1 MPHIEELRRQRAGI
15 NEQVQALATID
26 ASGGTLTAEQL
37 KEFANLQQQFT
48 DISAKIERL
57 EAAERA
63 AALVAKPV
71 KATQQAPGIIVKQE
85 PKQYTGAGITRLV
98 MSVAAG
104 AGNLQDAAKFA
115 SEELNDQSVSMAIST
130 AAASGGVLIPQNL
143 HSEVIELL
151 SDRTIVRKLGA
162 RPVPLPNGNMTLP
175 RVAGGATAS
184 YTGENKDAKTSET
197 RFDDVKLTAKTLIAM
212 VPISNALIGRA
223 GFNVEQLVLQDI
235 LTAISVREDKA
246 FMRDDGNLYA
256 IKSVDSDTQ
265 LTLTRNIT
273 TAFSGA
279 SYGIITAETAS
290 TSSFANQLASA
301 FAFWRSV
308 VEGWSMALTGS
319 SNITLTDPITGK
331 QVTVPAIG
339 GMAKASDLNALAK
352 LTGGN
357 KLDGSQVITSD
368 NAGFILGKN
377 SDLAL
382 LKKQGQG
389 GTIAVGSGTPF
400 RVQRSRATTVSP
412 SDTFD
417 DILVI
422 GTDNQTTLPG
432 GLSAGGNIDNTS
444 KGKVLTQAIELSM
457 STPYI
462 DFHYNGSSADYT
474 ARLIHDRQN
483 RLNVQVQ
490 SFWVTDGRITASS
503 TMPANPAIGTQL
515 TSSPVRSL
523 MAGRGA
529 YGDVDGAYVQMYMEE
544 QVGTEHRLVLYADGF
559 GRTDAWIFRAGGTIS
574 TGKGD
579 VLTTGSDLRLKEDF
593 TESQEGASRR
603 INALGVCEF
612 NMKGET
618 RRRRGFIAQQA
629 EKVDDLYTFP
639 GIEQEIDGE
648 KFRVMNVDYTAII
661 ADLVTV
667 VQDLLRRVDAL
678 ES

>member
-1 MPHIEELRRQRAGI
+1 E
-15 NEQVQALATID
+15 V
-26 ASGGTLTAEQL
+26 GT
-37 KEFANLQQQFT
+37 
-48 DISAKIERL
+48 
-57 EAAERA
+57 
-63 AALVAKPV
+63 V
-71 KATQQAPGIIVKQE
+71 
-85 PKQYTGAGITRLV
+85 TGA
-98 MSVAAG
+98 
-104 AGNLQDAAKFA
+104 A
-115 SEELNDQSVSMAIST
+115 SQ
-130 AAASGGVLIPQNL
+130 
-143 HSEVIELL
+143 
-151 SDRTIVRKLGA
+151 A
-162 RPVPLPNGNMTLP
+162 RVT
-175 RVAGGATAS
+175 GATTKWS
-184 YTGENKDAKTSET
+184 QE
-197 RFDDVKLTAKTLIAM
+197 
-212 VPISNALIGRA
+212 ALGILPGSI
-223 GFNVEQLVLQDI
+223 LVVYRSGSAD
-235 LTAISVREDKA
+235 
-246 FMRDDGNLYA
+246 LYA

-319 SNITLTDPITGK
+319 GNITLTDPITGK
-331 QVTVPAIG
+331 QVTVPAIA

-412 SDTFD
+412 ADTFD

-422 GTDNQTTLPG
+422 DANNQTTLPG
-432 GLSAGGNIDNTS
+432 ALSAGGNIDNTS

-462 DFHYNGSSADYT
+462 DFHFNDSTADYT
-474 ARLIHDRQN
+474 TRLIE
-483 RLNVQVQ
+483 NVA
-490 SFWVTDGRITASS
+490 GE
-503 TMPANPAIGTQL
+503 L
-515 TSSPVRSL
+515 TLEGAFMCKKHLYAWGAL
-523 MAGRGA
+523 MARSVAPSNPVNGQLITGAPFQSMIQGRGGF
-529 YGDVDGAYVQMYMEE
+529 GDARGAVANYYVEE
-544 QVGTEHRLVLYADGF
+544 SVGSEHRAVVYLDGY

-579 VLTTGSDLRLKEDF
+579 VLTTGSDVRLKEDF
-593 TESQEGASRR
+593 TESREGASRR

-629 EKVDDLYTFP
+629 EKADDLYTFL

-648 KFRVMNVDYTAII
+648 KFKVMNVDYTAII

-667 VQDLLRRVDAL
+667 AQDLINRVDAL
-678 ES
+678 ER

>member
-1 MPHIEELRRQRAGI
+1 MAMYE
-15 NEQVQALATID
+15 V
-26 ASGGTLTAEQL
+26 GT
-37 KEFANLQQQFT
+37 
-48 DISAKIERL
+48 
-57 EAAERA
+57 
-63 AALVAKPV
+63 V
-71 KATQQAPGIIVKQE
+71 
-85 PKQYTGAGITRLV
+85 TGA
-98 MSVAAG
+98 
-104 AGNLQDAAKFA
+104 A
-115 SEELNDQSVSMAIST
+115 SQ
-130 AAASGGVLIPQNL
+130 
-143 HSEVIELL
+143 
-151 SDRTIVRKLGA
+151 A
-162 RPVPLPNGNMTLP
+162 RVT
-175 RVAGGATAS
+175 GATTKWS
-184 YTGENKDAKTSET
+184 Q
-197 RFDDVKLTAKTLIAM
+197 V
-212 VPISNALIGRA
+212 ALGILPGSI
-223 GFNVEQLVLQDI
+223 LVVYRSGSAD
-235 LTAISVREDKA
+235 
-246 FMRDDGNLYA
+246 LYA

-319 SNITLTDPITGK
+319 GNITLTDPITGK
-331 QVTVPAIG
+331 QVTVPAIA

-357 KLDGSQVITSD
+357 DLDGSQVITSD

-412 SDTFD
+412 ADTFD

-422 GTDNQTTLPG
+422 DANNQTILPG
-432 GLSAGGNIDNTS
+432 ALSAGGNIDNTS

-462 DFHYNGSSADYT
+462 DFHFNDSTADYT
-474 ARLIHDRQN
+474 TRLIE
-483 RLNVQVQ
+483 NVA
-490 SFWVTDGRITASS
+490 GE
-503 TMPANPAIGTQL
+503 L
-515 TSSPVRSL
+515 TLEGAFMCKKHLYAWGAL
-523 MAGRGA
+523 MARSVAPSNPVNGQLITGAPFQSMIQGRGGF
-529 YGDVDGAYVQMYMEE
+529 GDARGAVANYYVEE
-544 QVGTEHRLVLYADGF
+544 SVGSEHRAVVYLDGY

-579 VLTTGSDLRLKEDF
+579 VLTTGSDVRLKEDF
-593 TESQEGASRR
+593 TESREGASRR

-629 EKVDDLYTFP
+629 EKADDLYTFL

-648 KFRVMNVDYTAII
+648 KFKVMNVGYT
-661 ADLVTV
+661 
-667 VQDLLRRVDAL
+667 
-678 ES
+678 

>member
-1 MPHIEELRRQRAGI
+1 MAMYE
-15 NEQVQALATID
+15 V
-26 ASGGTLTAEQL
+26 GT
-37 KEFANLQQQFT
+37 
-48 DISAKIERL
+48 
-57 EAAERA
+57 
-63 AALVAKPV
+63 V
-71 KATQQAPGIIVKQE
+71 
-85 PKQYTGAGITRLV
+85 TGA
-98 MSVAAG
+98 
-104 AGNLQDAAKFA
+104 A
-115 SEELNDQSVSMAIST
+115 SQ
-130 AAASGGVLIPQNL
+130 
-143 HSEVIELL
+143 
-151 SDRTIVRKLGA
+151 A
-162 RPVPLPNGNMTLP
+162 RVT
-175 RVAGGATAS
+175 GATTKWS
-184 YTGENKDAKTSET
+184 Q
-197 RFDDVKLTAKTLIAM
+197 V
-212 VPISNALIGRA
+212 ALGILPGSI
-223 GFNVEQLVLQDI
+223 LVVYRSGSAD
-235 LTAISVREDKA
+235 
-246 FMRDDGNLYA
+246 LYA

-290 TSSFANQLASA
+290 TSSFANKLASA

-319 SNITLTDPITGK
+319 GNITLTDPITGK
-331 QVTVPAIG
+331 QVTVPAIA

-357 KLDGSQVITSD
+357 DLDGSQVITSD

-412 SDTFD
+412 ADTFD

-422 GTDNQTTLPG
+422 DANNQTILPG
-432 GLSAGGNIDNTS
+432 ALSAGGNIDNTS

-462 DFHYNGSSADYT
+462 DFHFNDSTADYT
-474 ARLIHDRQN
+474 TRLIE
-483 RLNVQVQ
+483 NVA
-490 SFWVTDGRITASS
+490 GE
-503 TMPANPAIGTQL
+503 L
-515 TSSPVRSL
+515 TLEGAFMCKKHLYAWGAL
-523 MAGRGA
+523 MARSVAPSNPVNGQLITGAPFQSMIQGRGGF
-529 YGDVDGAYVQMYMEE
+529 GDARGAVANYYVEE
-544 QVGTEHRLVLYADGF
+544 SVGSEHRAVVYLDGY

-579 VLTTGSDLRLKEDF
+579 VLTTGSDVRLKEDF
-593 TESQEGASRR
+593 TESREGASRR

-629 EKVDDLYTFP
+629 EKADDLYTFL

-648 KFRVMNVDYTAII
+648 KFKVMNVDYTAII

-667 VQDLLRRVDAL
+667 AQDLINRVDAL
-678 ES
+678 ER

>member
-1 MPHIEELRRQRAGI
+1 MAMYE
-15 NEQVQALATID
+15 V
-26 ASGGTLTAEQL
+26 GT
-37 KEFANLQQQFT
+37 
-48 DISAKIERL
+48 
-57 EAAERA
+57 
-63 AALVAKPV
+63 V
-71 KATQQAPGIIVKQE
+71 
-85 PKQYTGAGITRLV
+85 TGA
-98 MSVAAG
+98 
-104 AGNLQDAAKFA
+104 A
-115 SEELNDQSVSMAIST
+115 SQ
-130 AAASGGVLIPQNL
+130 
-143 HSEVIELL
+143 
-151 SDRTIVRKLGA
+151 A
-162 RPVPLPNGNMTLP
+162 RVT
-175 RVAGGATAS
+175 GATTKWS
-184 YTGENKDAKTSET
+184 Q
-197 RFDDVKLTAKTLIAM
+197 V
-212 VPISNALIGRA
+212 ALGILPGSI
-223 GFNVEQLVLQDI
+223 LVVYRSGSAD
-235 LTAISVREDKA
+235 
-246 FMRDDGNLYA
+246 LYA

-319 SNITLTDPITGK
+319 GNITLTDPITGK
-331 QVTVPAIG
+331 QVTVPAIA
-339 GMAKASDLNALAK
+339 GMAKASDLDTLAK

-357 KLDGSQVITSD
+357 NLAGSQIITSD
-368 NAGFILGKN
+368 NSGFILGKN

-483 RLNVQVQ
+483 RLNAQVQ

-515 TSSPVRSL
+515 TSNPVRSL
-523 MAGRGA
+523 MAGRGT
-529 YGDVDGAYVQMYMEE
+529 YGDADGAYVQMYMEE

-579 VLTTGSDLRLKEDF
+579 VMTTGSDVRLKDGF
-593 TESQEGASRR
+593 TEAPQ
-603 INALGVCEF
+603 NALQRVERLGVCEYQ
-612 NMKGET
+612 MKGEN

-629 EKVDDLYTFP
+629 DTVDTTYTFM
-639 GIEQEIDGE
+639 GCEQESDGE
-648 KFRVMNVDYTAII
+648 KYQVMNVDYVAII
-661 ADLVTV
+661 ADLVSS
-667 VQDLLRRVDAL
+667 VQELRKQLTDLT
-678 ES
+678 EMNKQN

>member
-1 MPHIEELRRQRAGI
+1 MAMYE
-15 NEQVQALATID
+15 V
-26 ASGGTLTAEQL
+26 GT
-37 KEFANLQQQFT
+37 
-48 DISAKIERL
+48 
-57 EAAERA
+57 
-63 AALVAKPV
+63 V
-71 KATQQAPGIIVKQE
+71 
-85 PKQYTGAGITRLV
+85 TGA
-98 MSVAAG
+98 
-104 AGNLQDAAKFA
+104 A
-115 SEELNDQSVSMAIST
+115 SQ
-130 AAASGGVLIPQNL
+130 
-143 HSEVIELL
+143 
-151 SDRTIVRKLGA
+151 A
-162 RPVPLPNGNMTLP
+162 RVT
-175 RVAGGATAS
+175 GATTKWS
-184 YTGENKDAKTSET
+184 Q
-197 RFDDVKLTAKTLIAM
+197 V
-212 VPISNALIGRA
+212 ALGILPGSI
-223 GFNVEQLVLQDI
+223 LVVYRSGSAD
-235 LTAISVREDKA
+235 
-246 FMRDDGNLYA
+246 LYA

-290 TSSFANQLASA
+290 TSSFANQLASV

-319 SNITLTDPITGK
+319 GNITLTDPITGK
-331 QVTVPAIG
+331 QVTVPAIA

-412 SDTFD
+412 ADTFD

-422 GTDNQTTLPG
+422 DANNQTTLPG
-432 GLSAGGNIDNTS
+432 ALSAGGNIDNTS

-462 DFHYNGSSADYT
+462 DFHFNDSTADYT
-474 ARLIHDRQN
+474 TRLIE
-483 RLNVQVQ
+483 NVA
-490 SFWVTDGRITASS
+490 GE
-503 TMPANPAIGTQL
+503 L
-515 TSSPVRSL
+515 TLEGAFMCKKHLYAWGAL
-523 MAGRGA
+523 MARSVAPSNPVNGQLITGAPFQSMIQGRGGF
-529 YGDVDGAYVQMYMEE
+529 GDARGAVANYYVEE
-544 QVGTEHRLVLYADGF
+544 SVGSEHRAVVYLDGY

-579 VLTTGSDLRLKEDF
+579 VLTTGSDVRLKEDF
-593 TESQEGASRR
+593 TESREGASRR

-629 EKVDDLYTFP
+629 EKADDLYTFL

-648 KFRVMNVDYTAII
+648 KFKVMNVDYTAII

-667 VQDLLRRVDAL
+667 AQDLINRVDAL
-678 ES
+678 ER

>member
-1 MPHIEELRRQRAGI
+1 MAMYE
-15 NEQVQALATID
+15 V
-26 ASGGTLTAEQL
+26 GT
-37 KEFANLQQQFT
+37 
-48 DISAKIERL
+48 
-57 EAAERA
+57 
-63 AALVAKPV
+63 V
-71 KATQQAPGIIVKQE
+71 
-85 PKQYTGAGITRLV
+85 TGA
-98 MSVAAG
+98 
-104 AGNLQDAAKFA
+104 A
-115 SEELNDQSVSMAIST
+115 SQ
-130 AAASGGVLIPQNL
+130 
-143 HSEVIELL
+143 
-151 SDRTIVRKLGA
+151 A
-162 RPVPLPNGNMTLP
+162 RVT
-175 RVAGGATAS
+175 GATTKWS
-184 YTGENKDAKTSET
+184 Q
-197 RFDDVKLTAKTLIAM
+197 V
-212 VPISNALIGRA
+212 ALGIQPGSI
-223 GFNVEQLVLQDI
+223 LVVYRSGSAD
-235 LTAISVREDKA
+235 
-246 FMRDDGNLYA
+246 LYA

-273 TAFSGA
+273 TAFSGD

-319 SNITLTDPITGK
+319 GDITLTDPITGK
-331 QVTVPAIG
+331 QVTVPAIA

-400 RVQRSRATTVSP
+400 RVQRSRASTVSP

-417 DILVI
+417 DILI
-422 GTDNQTTLPG
+422 IDGNNQTTLPG
-432 GLSAGGNIDNTS
+432 ALSAGGNIDNTS

-462 DFHYNGSSADYT
+462 DFHFNGSTADYT
-474 ARLIHDRQN
+474 TRLIESVAGELTLEGAFMCKKHLYAWGAIMARNIAPSAPSNGQ
-483 RLNVQVQ
+483 LVTGAPFQ
-490 SFWVTDGRITASS
+490 SMI
-503 TMPANPAIGTQL
+503 Q
-515 TSSPVRSL
+515 
-523 MAGRGA
+523 GRGG
-529 YGDVDGAYVQMYMEE
+529 YGDARGAVANYYIEE
-544 QVGTEHRLVLYADGF
+544 RVGEEHRAVVYLDGY
-559 GRTDAWIFRAGGTIS
+559 GRTDAWLFRPGGTIT

-579 VLTTGSDLRLKEDF
+579 VMTTGSDVRLKDGF
-593 TESQEGASRR
+593 TEPQEGASRR

-629 EKVDDLYTFP
+629 EKADELYTFL
-639 GIEQEIDGE
+639 GIEQKIDGE
-648 KFRVMNVDYTAII
+648 KLRVMNVDYTAII
-661 ADLVTV
+661 ADLVIV
-667 VQDLLRRVDAL
+667 VQDLIRRVDAL

>member
-1 MPHIEELRRQRAGI
+1 MAMYE
-15 NEQVQALATID
+15 V
-26 ASGGTLTAEQL
+26 GT
-37 KEFANLQQQFT
+37 
-48 DISAKIERL
+48 
-57 EAAERA
+57 
-63 AALVAKPV
+63 V
-71 KATQQAPGIIVKQE
+71 
-85 PKQYTGAGITRLV
+85 TGA
-98 MSVAAG
+98 
-104 AGNLQDAAKFA
+104 A
-115 SEELNDQSVSMAIST
+115 SQ
-130 AAASGGVLIPQNL
+130 
-143 HSEVIELL
+143 
-151 SDRTIVRKLGA
+151 A
-162 RPVPLPNGNMTLP
+162 RVT
-175 RVAGGATAS
+175 GATTKWS
-184 YTGENKDAKTSET
+184 Q
-197 RFDDVKLTAKTLIAM
+197 V
-212 VPISNALIGRA
+212 ALGILPGSI
-223 GFNVEQLVLQDI
+223 LVVYRSGSAD
-235 LTAISVREDKA
+235 
-246 FMRDDGNLYA
+246 LYA

-319 SNITLTDPITGK
+319 GNITLTDPITGK
-331 QVTVPAIG
+331 QVTVPAIA

-357 KLDGSQVITSD
+357 DLDGSQVITSD
-368 NAGFILGKN
+368 NAGFILGRN
-377 SDLAL
+377 NDIGLV
-382 LKKQGQG
+382 KKS
-389 GTIAVGSGTPF
+389 GTYGKLMVGSGTRF
-400 RVQRSRATTVSP
+400 SVVKGNKATISP
-412 SDTFD
+412 EDT
-417 DILVI
+417 
-422 GTDNQTTLPG
+422 QTEIMG
-432 GLSAGGNIDNTS
+432 VDSAGNMAVPGNIS
-444 KGKVLTQAIELSM
+444 AGKYFAQAIELSM

-462 DFHYNGSSADYT
+462 DFHFNDSTADYT
-474 ARLIHDRQN
+474 TRLIE
-483 RLNVQVQ
+483 NVAGELTLEGAFMCKKHLYAWGALMARSVAP
-490 SFWVTDGRITASS
+490 SN
-503 TMPANPAIGTQL
+503 PANGQL
-515 TSSPVRSL
+515 ITGAPFQS
-523 MAGRGA
+523 MIQGRGGF
-529 YGDVDGAYVQMYMEE
+529 GDARGAVANYYVEE
-544 QVGTEHRLVLYADGF
+544 SVGSEHRAVVYLDGY

-579 VLTTGSDLRLKEDF
+579 VLTTGSDVRLKEDF

-629 EKVDDLYTFP
+629 EKADDLYTFL

>member
-1 MPHIEELRRQRAGI
+1 MAMYE
-15 NEQVQALATID
+15 V
-26 ASGGTLTAEQL
+26 GT
-37 KEFANLQQQFT
+37 
-48 DISAKIERL
+48 
-57 EAAERA
+57 
-63 AALVAKPV
+63 V
-71 KATQQAPGIIVKQE
+71 
-85 PKQYTGAGITRLV
+85 TGA
-98 MSVAAG
+98 
-104 AGNLQDAAKFA
+104 A
-115 SEELNDQSVSMAIST
+115 SQ
-130 AAASGGVLIPQNL
+130 
-143 HSEVIELL
+143 
-151 SDRTIVRKLGA
+151 A
-162 RPVPLPNGNMTLP
+162 RVT
-175 RVAGGATAS
+175 GATTKWS
-184 YTGENKDAKTSET
+184 Q
-197 RFDDVKLTAKTLIAM
+197 V
-212 VPISNALIGRA
+212 ALGILPGSI
-223 GFNVEQLVLQDI
+223 LVVYRSGSAD
-235 LTAISVREDKA
+235 
-246 FMRDDGNLYA
+246 LYA

-319 SNITLTDPITGK
+319 GNISLTDPITGK
-331 QVTVPAIG
+331 QVTVPAIA
-339 GMAKASDLNALAK
+339 GMAKVSDLNALAK

-382 LKKQGQG
+382 LKKQGQD
-389 GTIAVGSGTPF
+389 GTIAVGSGTQF

-412 SDTFD
+412 AGTFD

-483 RLNVQVQ
+483 RLNAQVQ

-515 TSSPVRSL
+515 TSNPVRSL

-559 GRTDAWIFRAGGTIS
+559 GRTDAWIFRAGGTIT

-579 VLTTGSDLRLKEDF
+579 VMTTGSDVRLKEGF
-593 TESQEGASRR
+593 TKAPQ
-603 INALGVCEF
+603 NALDRVDRLGVCEYL
-612 NMKGET
+612 MKGES

-629 EKVDDLYTFP
+629 ETVDSIYTFT
-639 GIEQEIDGE
+639 GIEQEIGGDRF
-648 KFRVMNVDYTAII
+648 KVMNVDYVAII
-661 ADLVTV
+661 ADLVSS
-667 VQDLLRRVDAL
+667 VQELRKQVTDLMDTN
-678 ES
+678 SQKK

>member
-1 MPHIEELRRQRAGI
+1 MAMYE
-15 NEQVQALATID
+15 V
-26 ASGGTLTAEQL
+26 GT
-37 KEFANLQQQFT
+37 
-48 DISAKIERL
+48 
-57 EAAERA
+57 
-63 AALVAKPV
+63 V
-71 KATQQAPGIIVKQE
+71 
-85 PKQYTGAGITRLV
+85 TGA
-98 MSVAAG
+98 
-104 AGNLQDAAKFA
+104 A
-115 SEELNDQSVSMAIST
+115 SQ
-130 AAASGGVLIPQNL
+130 
-143 HSEVIELL
+143 
-151 SDRTIVRKLGA
+151 A
-162 RPVPLPNGNMTLP
+162 RVT
-175 RVAGGATAS
+175 GATTKWS
-184 YTGENKDAKTSET
+184 QE
-197 RFDDVKLTAKTLIAM
+197 
-212 VPISNALIGRA
+212 ALGILPGSI
-223 GFNVEQLVLQDI
+223 LVVYRSGSAD
-235 LTAISVREDKA
+235 
-246 FMRDDGNLYA
+246 LYA

-319 SNITLTDPITGK
+319 GNITLTDPITGK
-331 QVTVPAIG
+331 QVTVPAIA

-412 SDTFD
+412 ADTFD

-422 GTDNQTTLPG
+422 DANNQTTLPG
-432 GLSAGGNIDNTS
+432 ALSAGGNIDNTS

-462 DFHYNGSSADYT
+462 DFHFNDSTADYT
-474 ARLIHDRQN
+474 TRLIE
-483 RLNVQVQ
+483 NVA
-490 SFWVTDGRITASS
+490 GE
-503 TMPANPAIGTQL
+503 L
-515 TSSPVRSL
+515 TLEGAFMCKKHLYAWGAL
-523 MAGRGA
+523 MARSVAPSNPVNGQLITGAPFQSMIQGRGGF
-529 YGDVDGAYVQMYMEE
+529 GDARGAVANYYVEE
-544 QVGTEHRLVLYADGF
+544 SVGLEHRAVVYLDGY

-579 VLTTGSDLRLKEDF
+579 VLTTGSDVRLKEDF
-593 TESQEGASRR
+593 TESREGASRR

-629 EKVDDLYTFP
+629 EKADDLYTFL

-648 KFRVMNVDYTAII
+648 KFKVMNVDYTAII

-667 VQDLLRRVDAL
+667 AQDLINRVDAL
-678 ES
+678 ER

>member
-1 MPHIEELRRQRAGI
+1 MAMYE
-15 NEQVQALATID
+15 V
-26 ASGGTLTAEQL
+26 GT
-37 KEFANLQQQFT
+37 
-48 DISAKIERL
+48 
-57 EAAERA
+57 
-63 AALVAKPV
+63 V
-71 KATQQAPGIIVKQE
+71 
-85 PKQYTGAGITRLV
+85 TGA
-98 MSVAAG
+98 
-104 AGNLQDAAKFA
+104 A
-115 SEELNDQSVSMAIST
+115 SQ
-130 AAASGGVLIPQNL
+130 
-143 HSEVIELL
+143 
-151 SDRTIVRKLGA
+151 A
-162 RPVPLPNGNMTLP
+162 RVT
-175 RVAGGATAS
+175 GATTKWS
-184 YTGENKDAKTSET
+184 Q
-197 RFDDVKLTAKTLIAM
+197 V
-212 VPISNALIGRA
+212 ALGILPGSI
-223 GFNVEQLVLQDI
+223 LVVYRSGSAD
-235 LTAISVREDKA
+235 
-246 FMRDDGNLYA
+246 LYA

-319 SNITLTDPITGK
+319 GNITLTDPITGK
-331 QVTVPAIG
+331 QVIVPAIA

-412 SDTFD
+412 ADTFD

-422 GTDNQTTLPG
+422 DANNQTTLPG
-432 GLSAGGNIDNTS
+432 ALSAGGNIDNTS
-444 KGKVLTQAIELSM
+444 KGKVLTQAIELSF

-462 DFHYNGSSADYT
+462 DFHFNYSNDDFT
-474 ARLIHDRQN
+474 
-483 RLNVQVQ
+483 
-490 SFWVTDGRITASS
+490 GRIMATAADQISVQGS
-503 TMPANPAIGTQL
+503 HFRVDRDLRVGGAADIGGWTQCRDDLSANKTDFGSPAIGSL
-515 TSSPVRSL
+515 VSGGRIRSRML
-523 MAGRGA
+523 GRG
-529 YGDVDGAYVQMYMEE
+529 GNVDTSGAWGGFYLEE
-544 QVGTEHRLVLYADGF
+544 YVGTEHRIVMYMDGF
-559 GRTDAWIFRAGGTIS
+559 GRTDAWSFRAGGTIS
-574 TGKGD
+574 TPKGD
-579 VLTTGSDLRLKEDF
+579 VLTTGSDVRLKTDF
-593 TESQEGASRR
+593 TQASENASER
-603 INALGVCEF
+603 IERLGVCEYR
-612 NMKGET
+612 MKGET

-648 KFRVMNVDYTAII
+648 KFSVMNVDYTAII

-667 VQDLLRRVDAL
+667 VQDLIRRVDDL

>member
-1 MPHIEELRRQRAGI
+1 MAMYE
-15 NEQVQALATID
+15 V
-26 ASGGTLTAEQL
+26 GT
-37 KEFANLQQQFT
+37 
-48 DISAKIERL
+48 
-57 EAAERA
+57 
-63 AALVAKPV
+63 V
-71 KATQQAPGIIVKQE
+71 
-85 PKQYTGAGITRLV
+85 TGA
-98 MSVAAG
+98 
-104 AGNLQDAAKFA
+104 A
-115 SEELNDQSVSMAIST
+115 SQ
-130 AAASGGVLIPQNL
+130 
-143 HSEVIELL
+143 
-151 SDRTIVRKLGA
+151 A
-162 RPVPLPNGNMTLP
+162 RVT
-175 RVAGGATAS
+175 GATTKWS
-184 YTGENKDAKTSET
+184 QE
-197 RFDDVKLTAKTLIAM
+197 
-212 VPISNALIGRA
+212 ALGILPGSI
-223 GFNVEQLVLQDI
+223 LVVYRSGSAD
-235 LTAISVREDKA
+235 
-246 FMRDDGNLYA
+246 LYA

-319 SNITLTDPITGK
+319 GNITLTDPITGK
-331 QVTVPAIG
+331 QVTVPAIA

-412 SDTFD
+412 ADTFD

-422 GTDNQTTLPG
+422 DANNQTTLPG
-432 GLSAGGNIDNTS
+432 ALSAGGNIDNTS

-462 DFHYNGSSADYT
+462 DFHFNDSTADYT
-474 ARLIHDRQN
+474 TRLIE
-483 RLNVQVQ
+483 NVA
-490 SFWVTDGRITASS
+490 GE
-503 TMPANPAIGTQL
+503 L
-515 TSSPVRSL
+515 TLEGAFMCKKHLYAWGAL
-523 MAGRGA
+523 MARSVAPSNPVNGQLITGAPFQSMIQGRGGF
-529 YGDVDGAYVQMYMEE
+529 GDARGAVANYYVEE
-544 QVGTEHRLVLYADGF
+544 SVGSEHRAVVYLDGY

-579 VLTTGSDLRLKEDF
+579 VLTTGSDVRLKEDF
-593 TESQEGASRR
+593 TESREGASRR

-629 EKVDDLYTFP
+629 EKADDLYTFL
-639 GIEQEIDGE
+639 GIEQEIDGK
-648 KFRVMNVDYTAII
+648 KFKVMNVDYTAII

-667 VQDLLRRVDAL
+667 AQDLINRVDAL
-678 ES
+678 ER

>member
-1 MPHIEELRRQRAGI
+1 MAMYE
-15 NEQVQALATID
+15 V
-26 ASGGTLTAEQL
+26 GT
-37 KEFANLQQQFT
+37 
-48 DISAKIERL
+48 
-57 EAAERA
+57 
-63 AALVAKPV
+63 V
-71 KATQQAPGIIVKQE
+71 
-85 PKQYTGAGITRLV
+85 TGA
-98 MSVAAG
+98 
-104 AGNLQDAAKFA
+104 A
-115 SEELNDQSVSMAIST
+115 SQ
-130 AAASGGVLIPQNL
+130 
-143 HSEVIELL
+143 
-151 SDRTIVRKLGA
+151 A
-162 RPVPLPNGNMTLP
+162 RVT
-175 RVAGGATAS
+175 GATTKWS
-184 YTGENKDAKTSET
+184 QE
-197 RFDDVKLTAKTLIAM
+197 
-212 VPISNALIGRA
+212 ALGILPGSI
-223 GFNVEQLVLQDI
+223 LVVYRSGSAD
-235 LTAISVREDKA
+235 
-246 FMRDDGNLYA
+246 LYA

-319 SNITLTDPITGK
+319 GNITLTDPITGK
-331 QVTVPAIG
+331 QVTVPAIA

-412 SDTFD
+412 ADTFD

-422 GTDNQTTLPG
+422 DANNRTTLPG
-432 GLSAGGNIDNTS
+432 ALIAGGDIDNTT
-444 KGKVLTQAIELSM
+444 KGLLYTQAIELSM

-462 DFHYNGSSADYT
+462 DFHFNNSTDDYT
-474 ARLIHDRQN
+474 ARIITTADQLSVQGSHLRVDRDLRLGYGRYRRVGAMRSDLRPTEQTLVPLPLARWFQVAYPIQN
-483 RLNVQVQ
+483 
-490 SFWVTDGRITASS
+490 
-503 TMPANPAIGTQL
+503 
-515 TSSPVRSL
+515 
-523 MAGRGA
+523 AGRGGN
-529 YGDVDGAYVQMYMEE
+529 GDTAGAWGGFYLEEYVGYN
-544 QVGTEHRLVLYADGF
+544 HRVVLYMDGF
-559 GRTDAWIFRAGGTIS
+559 GRKDAWLFYTGGTIS
-574 TGKGD
+574 TPKGD
-579 VLTTGSDLRLKEDF
+579 VMTTGSDVRLKKDF

-629 EKVDDLYTFP
+629 EKVDPIYTFQS
-639 GIEQEIDGE
+639 GDVEIDGE
-648 KFRVMNVDYTAII
+648 KINILNVDHTAII
-661 ADLVTV
+661 ADLVLTV
-667 VQDLLRRVDAL
+667 QELTKQVRDLNKQVQTK
-678 ES
+678 EY

>member
-1 MPHIEELRRQRAGI
+1 MAMYE
-15 NEQVQALATID
+15 V
-26 ASGGTLTAEQL
+26 GT
-37 KEFANLQQQFT
+37 
-48 DISAKIERL
+48 
-57 EAAERA
+57 
-63 AALVAKPV
+63 V
-71 KATQQAPGIIVKQE
+71 
-85 PKQYTGAGITRLV
+85 TGA
-98 MSVAAG
+98 
-104 AGNLQDAAKFA
+104 A
-115 SEELNDQSVSMAIST
+115 SQ
-130 AAASGGVLIPQNL
+130 
-143 HSEVIELL
+143 
-151 SDRTIVRKLGA
+151 A
-162 RPVPLPNGNMTLP
+162 RVT
-175 RVAGGATAS
+175 GATTKWS
-184 YTGENKDAKTSET
+184 QE
-197 RFDDVKLTAKTLIAM
+197 
-212 VPISNALIGRA
+212 ALGILPGSI
-223 GFNVEQLVLQDI
+223 LVVYRSGSAD
-235 LTAISVREDKA
+235 
-246 FMRDDGNLYA
+246 LYA

-319 SNITLTDPITGK
+319 GNITLTDPITGK
-331 QVTVPAIG
+331 QVTVPAIA

-412 SDTFD
+412 TDTFD

-422 GTDNQTTLPG
+422 DANNQTTLPG
-432 GLSAGGNIDNTS
+432 ALSAGGNIDNTS

-462 DFHYNGSSADYT
+462 DFHFNDSTADYT
-474 ARLIHDRQN
+474 TRLIE
-483 RLNVQVQ
+483 NVA
-490 SFWVTDGRITASS
+490 GE
-503 TMPANPAIGTQL
+503 L
-515 TSSPVRSL
+515 TLEGAFMCKKHLYAWGAL
-523 MAGRGA
+523 MARSVAPSNPVNGQLITGAPFQSMIQGRGGF
-529 YGDVDGAYVQMYMEE
+529 GDARGAVANYYVEE
-544 QVGTEHRLVLYADGF
+544 SVGSEHRAVVYLDGY

-579 VLTTGSDLRLKEDF
+579 VLTTGSDVRLKEDF
-593 TESQEGASRR
+593 TESREGASRR

-629 EKVDDLYTFP
+629 EKANDLYTFL

-648 KFRVMNVDYTAII
+648 KFKVMNVDYTAII

-667 VQDLLRRVDAL
+667 AQDLINRVDAL
-678 ES
+678 ER

>member
-1 MPHIEELRRQRAGI
+1 MAMYE
-15 NEQVQALATID
+15 V
-26 ASGGTLTAEQL
+26 GT
-37 KEFANLQQQFT
+37 
-48 DISAKIERL
+48 
-57 EAAERA
+57 
-63 AALVAKPV
+63 V
-71 KATQQAPGIIVKQE
+71 
-85 PKQYTGAGITRLV
+85 TGA
-98 MSVAAG
+98 
-104 AGNLQDAAKFA
+104 A
-115 SEELNDQSVSMAIST
+115 SQ
-130 AAASGGVLIPQNL
+130 
-143 HSEVIELL
+143 
-151 SDRTIVRKLGA
+151 A
-162 RPVPLPNGNMTLP
+162 RVT
-175 RVAGGATAS
+175 GATTKWS
-184 YTGENKDAKTSET
+184 QE
-197 RFDDVKLTAKTLIAM
+197 
-212 VPISNALIGRA
+212 ALGILPGSI
-223 GFNVEQLVLQDI
+223 LVVYRSGSAD
-235 LTAISVREDKA
+235 
-246 FMRDDGNLYA
+246 LYA

-319 SNITLTDPITGK
+319 GNITLTDPITGK
-331 QVTVPAIG
+331 QVTVPAIA

-412 SDTFD
+412 ADTFD

-422 GTDNQTTLPG
+422 DANNQTTLPG
-432 GLSAGGNIDNTS
+432 ALSAGGNIDNTS

-462 DFHYNGSSADYT
+462 DFHFNDSTADYT
-474 ARLIHDRQN
+474 TRLIE
-483 RLNVQVQ
+483 NVA
-490 SFWVTDGRITASS
+490 GE
-503 TMPANPAIGTQL
+503 L
-515 TSSPVRSL
+515 TLEGAFMCKKHLYAWGAL
-523 MAGRGA
+523 MARSVAPSNPVNGQLITGAPFQSMIQGRGGF
-529 YGDVDGAYVQMYMEE
+529 GDARGAVANYYVEE
-544 QVGTEHRLVLYADGF
+544 SVGSEHRAVVYLDGY

-579 VLTTGSDLRLKEDF
+579 VLTTGSDVRLKEDF
-593 TESQEGASRR
+593 TESREGASRR

-629 EKVDDLYTFP
+629 EKADDLYTFL

-648 KFRVMNVDYTAII
+648 KFKVMNVDYTAII

-667 VQDLLRRVDAL
+667 AQDLINRVDA
-678 ES
+678 

>member
-1 MPHIEELRRQRAGI
+1 MAMYE
-15 NEQVQALATID
+15 V
-26 ASGGTLTAEQL
+26 GT
-37 KEFANLQQQFT
+37 
-48 DISAKIERL
+48 
-57 EAAERA
+57 
-63 AALVAKPV
+63 V
-71 KATQQAPGIIVKQE
+71 
-85 PKQYTGAGITRLV
+85 TGA
-98 MSVAAG
+98 
-104 AGNLQDAAKFA
+104 A
-115 SEELNDQSVSMAIST
+115 SQ
-130 AAASGGVLIPQNL
+130 
-143 HSEVIELL
+143 
-151 SDRTIVRKLGA
+151 A
-162 RPVPLPNGNMTLP
+162 RVT
-175 RVAGGATAS
+175 GATTKWS
-184 YTGENKDAKTSET
+184 Q
-197 RFDDVKLTAKTLIAM
+197 V
-212 VPISNALIGRA
+212 ALGILPGSI
-223 GFNVEQLVLQDI
+223 LVVYRSGSAD
-235 LTAISVREDKA
+235 
-246 FMRDDGNLYA
+246 LYA

-290 TSSFANQLASA
+290 TSSFANQLASV

-319 SNITLTDPITGK
+319 GNITLTDPITGK
-331 QVTVPAIG
+331 QVTVPAIA
-339 GMAKASDLNALAK
+339 GMPKASDLNALAK

-412 SDTFD
+412 ADTFD

-422 GTDNQTTLPG
+422 DANNQTTLPG
-432 GLSAGGNIDNTS
+432 ALSAGGNIDNTS

-462 DFHYNGSSADYT
+462 DFHFNDSTADYT
-474 ARLIHDRQN
+474 TRLIE
-483 RLNVQVQ
+483 NVA
-490 SFWVTDGRITASS
+490 GE
-503 TMPANPAIGTQL
+503 L
-515 TSSPVRSL
+515 TLEGAFMCKKHLYAWGAL
-523 MAGRGA
+523 MARSVAPSNPVNGQLITGAPFQSMIQGRGGF
-529 YGDVDGAYVQMYMEE
+529 GDARGAVANYYVEE
-544 QVGTEHRLVLYADGF
+544 SVGSEHRAVVYLDGY

-579 VLTTGSDLRLKEDF
+579 VLTTGSDVRLKEDF
-593 TESQEGASRR
+593 TESREGASRR

-629 EKVDDLYTFP
+629 EKADDLYTFL

-648 KFRVMNVDYTAII
+648 KFKVMNVDYTAII

-667 VQDLLRRVDAL
+667 AQDLINRVDAL
-678 ES
+678 ER

>member
-1 MPHIEELRRQRAGI
+1 MAMYE
-15 NEQVQALATID
+15 V
-26 ASGGTLTAEQL
+26 GT
-37 KEFANLQQQFT
+37 
-48 DISAKIERL
+48 
-57 EAAERA
+57 
-63 AALVAKPV
+63 V
-71 KATQQAPGIIVKQE
+71 
-85 PKQYTGAGITRLV
+85 TGA
-98 MSVAAG
+98 
-104 AGNLQDAAKFA
+104 A
-115 SEELNDQSVSMAIST
+115 SQ
-130 AAASGGVLIPQNL
+130 
-143 HSEVIELL
+143 
-151 SDRTIVRKLGA
+151 A
-162 RPVPLPNGNMTLP
+162 RVT
-175 RVAGGATAS
+175 GATTKWS
-184 YTGENKDAKTSET
+184 Q
-197 RFDDVKLTAKTLIAM
+197 V
-212 VPISNALIGRA
+212 ALGILPGSI
-223 GFNVEQLVLQDI
+223 LVVYRSGSAD
-235 LTAISVREDKA
+235 
-246 FMRDDGNLYA
+246 LYA

-319 SNITLTDPITGK
+319 GNITLTDPITGK
-331 QVTVPAIG
+331 QVIVPAIA

-412 SDTFD
+412 TDTFD

-422 GTDNQTTLPG
+422 DANNQTTLPG
-432 GLSAGGNIDNTS
+432 ALSAGGNIDNTS

-462 DFHYNGSSADYT
+462 DFHFNGSTADYT
-474 ARLIHDRQN
+474 TRLIESVAGELTLEGAFMCKKHLYAWGAIMARNIAPSAPSNGQ
-483 RLNVQVQ
+483 LVTGAPFQ
-490 SFWVTDGRITASS
+490 SMI
-503 TMPANPAIGTQL
+503 Q
-515 TSSPVRSL
+515 
-523 MAGRGA
+523 GRGG
-529 YGDVDGAYVQMYMEE
+529 YGDARGAVANYYIEE
-544 QVGTEHRLVLYADGF
+544 RVGEEHRAVVYLDGY
-559 GRTDAWIFRAGGTIS
+559 GRTDAWLFRPGGTIT

-579 VLTTGSDLRLKEDF
+579 VMTTGSDVRLKDGF
-593 TESQEGASRR
+593 TEPQEGAFRR

-629 EKVDDLYTFP
+629 EKADDLYTFL

-667 VQDLLRRVDAL
+667 AQGLLVKNQELERRISVL
-678 ES
+678 EGT

>member
-1 MPHIEELRRQRAGI
+1 MAMYE
-15 NEQVQALATID
+15 V
-26 ASGGTLTAEQL
+26 GT
-37 KEFANLQQQFT
+37 
-48 DISAKIERL
+48 
-57 EAAERA
+57 
-63 AALVAKPV
+63 V
-71 KATQQAPGIIVKQE
+71 
-85 PKQYTGAGITRLV
+85 TGA
-98 MSVAAG
+98 
-104 AGNLQDAAKFA
+104 A
-115 SEELNDQSVSMAIST
+115 SQ
-130 AAASGGVLIPQNL
+130 
-143 HSEVIELL
+143 
-151 SDRTIVRKLGA
+151 A
-162 RPVPLPNGNMTLP
+162 RVT
-175 RVAGGATAS
+175 GATTKWS
-184 YTGENKDAKTSET
+184 QE
-197 RFDDVKLTAKTLIAM
+197 
-212 VPISNALIGRA
+212 ALGILPGSI
-223 GFNVEQLVLQDI
+223 LVVYRSGCAD
-235 LTAISVREDKA
+235 
-246 FMRDDGNLYA
+246 LYA

-319 SNITLTDPITGK
+319 GNITLTDPITGK
-331 QVTVPAIG
+331 QVTVPAIA

-357 KLDGSQVITSD
+357 DLDGSQVITSD
-368 NAGFILGKN
+368 NAGFILGRN
-377 SDLAL
+377 NDIGLV
-382 LKKQGQG
+382 KKS
-389 GTIAVGSGTPF
+389 GTYGKLMVGSGTRF
-400 RVQRSRATTVSP
+400 SVVKGNKATISP
-412 SDTFD
+412 EDT
-417 DILVI
+417 
-422 GTDNQTTLPG
+422 QTEIMG
-432 GLSAGGNIDNTS
+432 VDSAGNLAVPGNIS
-444 KGKVLTQAIELSM
+444 AGKYFAQAIELSM

-462 DFHYNGSSADYT
+462 DFHFNDSTADYT
-474 ARLIHDRQN
+474 TRLIE
-483 RLNVQVQ
+483 NVAGELTLEGAFMCKKHLYAWGALMARSVAP
-490 SFWVTDGRITASS
+490 SN
-503 TMPANPAIGTQL
+503 PANGQL
-515 TSSPVRSL
+515 ITGAPFQS
-523 MAGRGA
+523 MIQGRGGF
-529 YGDVDGAYVQMYMEE
+529 GDARGAVANYYVEE
-544 QVGTEHRLVLYADGF
+544 SVGSEHRAVVYLDGY

-579 VLTTGSDLRLKEDF
+579 VLTTGSDVRLKEDF

-667 VQDLLRRVDAL
+667 VQDLIRRVDAL

>member
-1 MPHIEELRRQRAGI
+1 MAMYE
-15 NEQVQALATID
+15 V
-26 ASGGTLTAEQL
+26 GT
-37 KEFANLQQQFT
+37 
-48 DISAKIERL
+48 
-57 EAAERA
+57 
-63 AALVAKPV
+63 V
-71 KATQQAPGIIVKQE
+71 
-85 PKQYTGAGITRLV
+85 TGA
-98 MSVAAG
+98 
-104 AGNLQDAAKFA
+104 A
-115 SEELNDQSVSMAIST
+115 SQ
-130 AAASGGVLIPQNL
+130 
-143 HSEVIELL
+143 
-151 SDRTIVRKLGA
+151 A
-162 RPVPLPNGNMTLP
+162 RVT
-175 RVAGGATAS
+175 GATTKWS
-184 YTGENKDAKTSET
+184 Q
-197 RFDDVKLTAKTLIAM
+197 V
-212 VPISNALIGRA
+212 ALGIQPGSI
-223 GFNVEQLVLQDI
+223 LVVYRSGSAD
-235 LTAISVREDKA
+235 
-246 FMRDDGNLYA
+246 LYA
-256 IKSVDSDTQ
+256 IKSLDSDTH

-319 SNITLTDPITGK
+319 GDITLTDPITGK
-331 QVTVPAIG
+331 QVTVPAIA

-400 RVQRSRATTVSP
+400 RVQRSRASTVSP

-417 DILVI
+417 DILI
-422 GTDNQTTLPG
+422 IDGNNQTTLPG
-432 GLSAGGNIDNTS
+432 ALSAGGNIDNTS

-462 DFHYNGSSADYT
+462 DFHFNGSTADYT
-474 ARLIHDRQN
+474 TRLIESVAGELTLEGAFMCKKHLYAWGAIMARNIAPSAPSNGQ
-483 RLNVQVQ
+483 LVTGAPFQ
-490 SFWVTDGRITASS
+490 SMI
-503 TMPANPAIGTQL
+503 Q
-515 TSSPVRSL
+515 
-523 MAGRGA
+523 GRGG
-529 YGDVDGAYVQMYMEE
+529 YGDARGAVANYYIEE
-544 QVGTEHRLVLYADGF
+544 RVGEEHRAVVYLDGY
-559 GRTDAWIFRAGGTIS
+559 GRTDAWLFRPGGTIT

-579 VLTTGSDLRLKEDF
+579 VMTTGSDVRLKDGF
-593 TESQEGASRR
+593 TEPQEGASRR

-629 EKVDDLYTFP
+629 EKADELYTFL
-639 GIEQEIDGE
+639 GIEQKIDGE
-648 KFRVMNVDYTAII
+648 KLRVMNVDYTAII
-661 ADLVTV
+661 ADLVIV
-667 VQDLLRRVDAL
+667 VQDLIRRVDAL